1 MAEAT
6 NNNLPVADRSRKLRK
21 ERTGVVTSNK
31 MDKTIVV
38 AVERKVKHPIYGKFI
53 KKTTKFHAH
62 DEKNEASIG
71 DTVLIMETRPLS
83 KTKRWRLV
91 EIVEKVK

>member
-1 MAEAT
+1 MMAER
-6 NNNLPVADRSRKLRK
+6 NLRK
-21 ERTGVVTSNK
+21 TKVGVVTSNK
-31 MDKTIVV
+31 MTKSITV
-38 AVERKVKHPIYGKFI
+38 AVERKVKHPIYGKFV

-62 DEKNEASIG
+62 DEKNECSIG
-71 DTVLIMETRPLS
+71 DLVKIMESRPLS